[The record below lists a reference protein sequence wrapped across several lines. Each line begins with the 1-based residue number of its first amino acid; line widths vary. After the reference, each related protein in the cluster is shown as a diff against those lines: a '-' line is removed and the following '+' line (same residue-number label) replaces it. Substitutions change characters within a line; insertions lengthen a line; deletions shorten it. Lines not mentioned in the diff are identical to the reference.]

1 MPRFCREIAGIVRPP
16 SKSLVI
22 PQSYRPKRFSRIAG
36 GECRGGLVPV
46 TLIRLSLFVATV
58 LVAGGGICAAQTQ
71 VPLPQAKP
79 AAITPAPKAK
89 ATEQKATEHKGAD
102 HKAAEHKVTDHKATE
117 RKEQAHKGTPAPL
130 SLSPGTLRGATTAT
144 VPNPAGRANVTPPA
158 PAMPA
163 PLLRS
168 TAALAMAS
176 SSATSPLDLAAV
188 KQAVD
193 LVGKSRSD
201 EAANL
206 ESTISDPL
214 ARKLVEWLVLR
225 SDDNTA

>member
-1 MPRFCREIAGIVRPP
+1 MPRFCREMCVCCRPH

-36 GECRGGLVPV
+36 GECRGGSVPV

-71 VPLPQAKP
+71 IPLPQAKP

-89 ATEQKATEHKGAD
+89 ATEQKATDHKGAD
-102 HKAAEHKVTDHKATE
+102 RKTADHKATEHKTIE

-130 SLSPGTLRGATTAT
+130 SLSPGTLRGTSTAS
-144 VPNPAGRANVTPPA
+144 VPNPAGRANVAPPA
-158 PAMPA
+158 PAMPP

-168 TAALAMAS
+168 TPALAMATS
-176 SSATSPLDLAAV
+176 AATSPLDLNAL
-188 KQAVD
+188 KQAV
-193 LVGKSRSD
+193 
-201 EAANL
+201 
-206 ESTISDPL
+206 
-214 ARKLVEWLVLR
+214 
-225 SDDNTA
+225 